1 MRITILLCSQEAVKL
16 GKKEFELEDDAE
28 DLEIDLDGDPN
39 KRNIRRY
46 EVALNGS
53 LTIDDNTMDIQTLD
67 VSLKG
72 FRVKQNLP
80 EIIPGKEISFIL
92 VKDNETVEGTCY
104 INQKKYDQNVLI
116 FKKVHTMELLRKWL
130 LSVF

>member
-1 MRITILLCSQEAVKL
+1 M